1 MISKRVDQL
10 RKRRSWQRRSHRMF
24 ASVFAAALGFGAS
37 GCASYSDHTKVARTA
52 LDAGRAREAAD
63 EYNKLLG
70 VKSDAELPNDLKG
83 DKVVQVLERSTILE
97 QLENY
102 PMSSRDL
109 EVSDKNIEML
119 DFSHSTMDDVS
130 KFIFTDDAG
139 PYQAPPYE
147 KLMINTLNMLNYL
160 VRGDL
165 NGARIEARRYAV
177 MNQYLTENAGQGKNL
192 TGPGSYLAG
201 FVFEKSKQPG
211 EALRYYDEALEY
223 AGYPSLHEP
232 VRRLSKLDS
241 YRTPRLTEIIGKS
254 DSDAAT
260 VPDDSAEIL
269 IVVNYGRVP
278 AKIAQRVPIG
288 LALTIASSS
297 ISPESRSRANAL
309 AAQGLV
315 TWVNFPT
322 IEPPRITYG
331 YANAFV
337 DRRPVLLDNVTAI
350 DVETAKAWKE
360 NLGIIVASAIT
371 RMIARVIA
379 GEATRKVAGGGVGGL
394 LLSLGTQATMTAVD
408 TPDTR
413 SWSTL
418 PARIAITRVRV
429 PAGKHTI
436 EIEARGGRKRKE
448 IDLKANDWAVVNLTV
463 LR

>member
-1 MISKRVDQL
+1 MLSRRVDQL
-10 RKRRSWQRRSHRMF
+10 RKRRSWRRRSF
-24 ASVFAAALGFGAS
+24 TLVSLVWAGLLFGAG
-37 GCASYSDHTKVARTA
+37 GCASYSDHTKVARSA

-70 VKSDAELPNDLKG
+70 VKSDSELPPDLKG
-83 DKVVQVLERSTILE
+83 DKVVQVLERSTILQ
-97 QLENY
+97 QLESY
-102 PMSSRDL
+102 PLSSRDL

-139 PYQAPPYE
+139 PYQSPPYE
-147 KLMINTLNMLNYL
+147 KLMINTVNMLNYL

-165 NGARIEARRYAV
+165 NGAKIEARRYAV
-177 MNQYLTENAGQGKNL
+177 MNQYLSENETQGKTM

-211 EALRYYDEALEY
+211 EALRYYDEALAYGSY
-223 AGYPSLHEP
+223 ASLREP
-232 VRRLSKLDS
+232 VRRLSKLDA
-241 YRTPRLTEIIGKS
+241 YRTPRLTEMIGKS
-254 DSDAAT
+254 ESETAA

-278 AKIAQRVPIG
+278 AKIAQRVPVG
-288 LALTIASSS
+288 LALTIASGS
-297 ISPESRSRANAL
+297 ISPDSRARANAL

-322 IEPPRITYG
+322 IESPKITYG
-331 YANAFV
+331 LPSGSV
-337 DRRPVLLDNVTAI
+337 DRRPVALDNVVAI

-360 NLGIIVASAIT
+360 NLGVIVASAIT
-371 RMIARVIA
+371 RMIARVVA

-429 PAGKHTI
+429 PAGKHTV
-436 EIEARGGRKRKE
+436 ELEARGARKRQE
-448 IDLKANDWAVVNLTV
+448 VDLKPNDWAVVNMTI

>member
-1 MISKRVDQL
+1 MISRRVDQL
-10 RKRRSWQRRSHRMF
+10 RERRSWWRRSLTVVSLVL
-24 ASVFAAALGFGAS
+24 AGLSAGAT

-52 LDAGRAREAAD
+52 LDAGNARRAAD
-63 EYNKLLG
+63 AYNKLLG
-70 VKSDAELPNDLKG
+70 VKSDADLPPDLKG
-83 DKVVQVLERSTILE
+83 DKVVQVLERSTILQ

-139 PYQAPPYE
+139 PYQSPPYE
-147 KLMINTLNMLNYL
+147 KLMINTINMLNYL

-177 MNQYLTENAGQGKNL
+177 MNQYLSENKKQGKNM

-211 EALRYYDEALEY
+211 EALRYYDEALAY
-223 AGYPSLHEP
+223 ASYPSLRDP
-232 VRRLSKLDS
+232 VRRLSKLDA
-241 YRTPRLTEIIGKS
+241 YRTPRLTEMIGKAEVET
-254 DSDAAT
+254 AAP
-260 VPDDSAEIL
+260 PDDSAELL

-278 AKIAQRVPIG
+278 AKIPQRVPIG
-288 LALTIASSS
+288 LALTLASGAL
-297 ISPESRSRANAL
+297 SPESSARANAL

-322 IEPPRITYG
+322 IETPKITYG
-331 YANAFV
+331 FATGYV
-337 DRRPVLLDNVTAI
+337 DRQPVALDNVVAI
-350 DVETAKAWKE
+350 DLETAKAWKE
-360 NLGIIVASAIT
+360 NLGVIVASAIT
-371 RMIARVIA
+371 RMITRVIA

-418 PARIAITRVRV
+418 PARIAVTRVRV
-429 PAGKHTI
+429 PAGKHTV
-436 EIEARGGRKRKE
+436 ELEARGARKRQE
-448 IDLKANDWAVVNLTV
+448 VDLKPNDWAVVNLTI

>member
-1 MISKRVDQL
+1 MISRASV
-10 RKRRSWQRRSHRMF
+10 RPRASRSWELRSHRCVGL
-24 ASVFAAALGFGAS
+24 AWVAVVFVAAT
-37 GCASYSDHTKVARTA
+37 GCASYSDHTKVARSA
-52 LDAGRAREAAD
+52 LDAGRARQAAD

-109 EVSDKNIEML
+109 EASDKNIEML

-177 MNQYLTENAGQGKNL
+177 MNQYLTENQGQGKTL

-211 EALRYYDEALEY
+211 EALRYYDEAL
-223 AGYPSLHEP
+223 AFANYPSLADP
-232 VRRLSKLDS
+232 VRRLAKLEA
-241 YRTPRLTEIIGKS
+241 YRTPRLTAIIK
-254 DSDAAT
+254 DADETPVAAD
-260 VPDDSAEIL
+260 DDSAEIL

-288 LALTIASSS
+288 LALTLASGA

-322 IEPPRITYG
+322 IEQPRITYG
-331 YANAFV
+331 LANGWI
-337 DRRPVLLDNVTAI
+337 DKRPVVLDSVTPI
-350 DVETAKAWKE
+350 DVEAQKAWKE
-360 NLGIIVASAIT
+360 NLGVIVASAIT
-371 RMIARVIA
+371 RLIARIVA

-418 PARIAITRVRV
+418 PGRIAITRVRV
-429 PAGKHTI
+429 PPGKHTV
-436 EIEARGGRKRKE
+436 ELEARGARKRQ
-448 IDLKANDWAVVNLTV
+448 DLTLKPNDWAVVNLTV

>member
-1 MISKRVDQL
+1 MSRHNPI
-10 RKRRSWQRRSHRMF
+10 
-24 ASVFAAALGFGAS
+24 ASLALLGLLLGTV
-37 GCASYSDHTKVARTA
+37 GCASYSDHTKAARSA

-83 DKVVQVLERSTILE
+83 DKVVQVLERSTILQ
-97 QLENY
+97 QLEEY
-102 PMSSRDL
+102 QWSSRDL
-109 EVSDKNIEML
+109 ESSDKNIEMF
-119 DFSHSTMDDVS
+119 DFAHSTLDDVS
-130 KFIFTDDAG
+130 KFMFTDDAG
-139 PYQAPPYE
+139 PYQSPPYE
-147 KLMINTLNMLNYL
+147 KLMINTVNMLNYL

-177 MNQYLTENAGQGKNL
+177 MNQYLSENVAQGKTM

-211 EALRYYDEALEY
+211 EALRYYDEALQY
-223 AGYPSLHEP
+223 GTYPSLREP
-232 VRRLSKLDS
+232 VQRLSKLDP
-241 YRTPRLTEIIGKS
+241 YRTPRLTELIGKT
-254 DSDAAT
+254 DAEAAP

-278 AKIAQRVPIG
+278 AKIAKRVPIG
-288 LALTIASSS
+288 LALTIASDA

-322 IEPPRITYG
+322 IEDVRIVYDLASG
-331 YANAFV
+331 AV
-337 DRRPVLLDNVTAI
+337 DRRPIALDGVVAI
-350 DVETAKAWKE
+350 DVEALKAWKK
-360 NLGIIVASAIT
+360 NLGTIVASAIT
-371 RMIARVIA
+371 RMITRVVA

-394 LLSLGTQATMTAVD
+394 LLSLGAQATMTAVD

-413 SWSTL
+413 AWSTL
-418 PARIAITRVRV
+418 PARIAIARVRV
-429 PAGKHTI
+429 PAGKHVV
-436 EIEARGGRKRKE
+436 ELAARGAHKRQE
-448 IDLKANDWAVVNLTV
+448 VDLKPNDWAVVNMTI